1 MISNRKLLA
10 IIPARGGSKRLPN
23 KNILDLAGKPLIVWT
38 IDAAKKS
45 KYIDR
50 IVVSTDSSRIAEI
63 ALKAGAEV
71 PFMRPEHLAQD
82 DTSTYD
88 VVDHTLTQLRNYGN
102 QYECLLLLQP
112 TSPLRKSEHIDGAA
126 DLFTAKNADAVISV
140 TGVDHL
146 NEWSGNIPKS
156 LCMEKYFQ
164 GKTEKQSQEL
174 SIKYKINGA
183 IYLVDVSK
191 LSKYKTFFIP
201 NNIFAYQMEKE
212 VSIDVDIQFDF
223 DISEYLIKQRS
234 SMD

>member
-1 MISNRKLLA
+1 LISNRKLLA

-63 ALKAGAEV
+63 AIKAGAEV

-88 VVDHTLTQLRNYGN
+88 VVDHTLTQLSNYGN

-112 TSPLRKSEHIDGAA
+112 TSPLRKSEHIDGAIN
-126 DLFTAKNADAVISV
+126 LFTAKNADAVISV
-140 TGVDHL
+140 TEADHL
-146 NEWSGNIPKS
+146 NEWSGEIPES
-156 LCMEKYFQ
+156 LCLEQFFQ
-164 GKTEKQSQEL
+164 GKTEKRSQEL
-174 SIKYKINGA
+174 SAKYRINGA
-183 IYLVDVSK
+183 VYVVDISR
-191 LSKYKTFFIP
+191 LLEHKTFFLHK
-201 NNIFAYQMEKE
+201 NIFAYPMRREE
-212 VSIDVDIQFDF
+212 SIDVDTQFDF
-223 DISEYLIKQRS
+223 QLAEFLIKGNS
-234 SMD
+234 L

>member
-1 MISNRKLLA
+1 LISNRKLLA

-50 IVVSTDSSRIAEI
+50 IVVSTDSSRIAETAI
-63 ALKAGAEV
+63 KAGAEV

-88 VVDHTLTQLRNYGN
+88 VVDHTLTQLSNYGN

-112 TSPLRKSEHIDGAA
+112 TSPLRKSEHIDGAIN
-126 DLFTAKNADAVISV
+126 LFTAKNADAVISV
-140 TGVDHL
+140 TEADHL
-146 NEWSGNIPKS
+146 NEWSGEIPES
-156 LCMEKYFQ
+156 LCLEKFFH
-164 GKTEKQSQEL
+164 GKTEKRSQEL
-174 SIKYKINGA
+174 PKQFRINGA

-191 LSKYKTFFIP
+191 LLAYKTFFLP
-201 NNIFAYQMEKE
+201 KNIVAYRMKREA
-212 VSIDVDIQFDF
+212 SIDIDTQLDF
-223 DISEYLIKQRS
+223 QLAEYLIKLNNL
-234 SMD
+234 